1 MRVRYNKTYRLTWLT
16 CGAGGRPAGNRTADL
31 IVSYRL
37 HYHSIA
43 KCFGIHGA
51 PHCL

>member
-1 MRVRYNKTYRLTWLT
+1 MRVRYNKTYRSTF
-16 CGAGGRPAGNRTADL
+16 GAGGRPARNRTADL
-31 IVSYRL
+31 IVGYRL

-43 KCFGIHGA
+43 NCFGIHAA